1 VFEDSKLFKGVRA
14 AGGVTGL
21 NAPKVEW
28 QSMVTG
34 KPGGRKCLREYM
46 EQNVWPMMLPDQLG
60 RVMSREE
67 DRITMPARSNSGMK

>member
-1 VFEDSKLFKGVRA
+1 
-14 AGGVTGL
+14 
-21 NAPKVEW
+21 
-28 QSMVTG
+28 MVTG

-46 EQNVWPMMLPDQLG
+46 EQNVWPMMPPDQLG